1 MLDIIE
7 QIIKFYLQ
15 YKKAPDVSDLKLEDA
30 SLMEE
35 KKSIFITL
43 YKNGEVAGS
52 SGCINGNK
60 RPLISELIDNTVYAL
75 EKDDRFEKLE
85 LKDLESIKVR
95 LDIIE
100 SRDVLD
106 DKENTL
112 EKLDPSKSGILAIK
126 KDYEN
131 IALILP
137 NIHPILLTGEDFK
150 DVLQKK
156 LDEKKFQKE
165 NYLLF
170 EIKTQVHR
178 NF

>member
-1 MLDIIE
+1 MLNVVE

-15 YKKAPDVSDLKLEDA
+15 YKKSPDVWDLKLEDTT
-30 SLMEE
+30 LMEE

-60 RPLISELIDNTVYAL
+60 RPLISELIDNTIHAL
-75 EKDDRFEKLE
+75 SKDDRFDKLE
-85 LKDLESIKVR
+85 LKDLEHIKIR

-112 EKLDPSKSGILAIK
+112 EKLDPSKSWVLAIK
-126 KDYEN
+126 KDYEK

-137 NIHPILLTGEDFK
+137 NVHPILLTGEDFK

-165 NYLLF
+165 DYLLF

>member
-15 YKKAPDVSDLKLEDA
+15 YKKSPDVSDLKLEDT

-60 RPLISELIDNTVYAL
+60 KPLISELIDNTVYAL
-75 EKDDRFEKLE
+75 SKDDRFEKLE

-156 LDEKKFQKE
+156 LNEKKFQKE
-165 NYLLF
+165 DYLLF
-170 EIKTQVHR
+170 EIKTQIHR

>member
-1 MLDIIE
+1 MLNVIE
-7 QIIKFYLQ
+7 QIIKYYLQ
-15 YKKAPDVSDLKLEDA
+15 YKKSPDVSDLQMEDE
-30 SLMEE
+30 SMMEE

-43 YKNGEVAGS
+43 YKNWEVAGS

-75 EKDDRFEKLE
+75 SKDERFEWLKLTDIE
-85 LKDLESIKVR
+85 NIKVR

-100 SRDVLD
+100 SREVLD
-106 DKENTL
+106 DKKNTL

-156 LDEKKFQKE
+156 LNEKKFQKE
-165 NYLLF
+165 EYLLF